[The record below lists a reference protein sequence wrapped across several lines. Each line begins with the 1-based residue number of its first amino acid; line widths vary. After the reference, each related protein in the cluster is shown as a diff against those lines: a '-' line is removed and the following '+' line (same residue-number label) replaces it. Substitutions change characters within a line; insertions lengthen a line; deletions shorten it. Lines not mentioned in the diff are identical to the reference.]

1 MVHGLSQAAIARALG
16 LSGASI
22 TKLKKQGMPV
32 HSVEAAQ
39 AWRTERQNVAA
50 RKPLPSSVAPSIAMP
65 AAAGPIRAAG
75 AGFGVPAVG
84 AFDGHGAT
92 GFGGSPA
99 SGYGG
104 RPVGAFAGQASGF
117 GDPLGGYPDE
127 DRDTARTRREIAEAN
142 LAELREAEE
151 RGELI
156 RVDAIR
162 SALAGLIAST
172 RDSLLQI
179 PVRVSPVL
187 AAEPDAAAVH
197 DTLTREIHQALAQL
211 VAAPDR
217 ITRIEESH

>member
-1 MVHGLSQAAIARALG
+1 MVNGLSQAAIARALG
-16 LSGASI
+16 LSGAAI

-50 RKPLPSSVAPSIAMP
+50 RKPLPSSGVPASIAMP
-65 AAAGPIRAAG
+65 AASGPIRVSA
-75 AGFGVPAVG
+75 G
-84 AFDGHGAT
+84 AFDG
-92 GFGGSPA
+92 S
-99 SGYGG
+99 
-104 RPVGAFAGQASGF
+104 
-117 GDPLGGYPDE
+117 PDE

-162 SALAGLIAST
+162 SALAGMIAST

-179 PVRVSPVL
+179 PARVAPVL
-187 AAEPDAAAVH
+187 AAEPDAASVH